1 MTKPLLLFYTLYIMI
16 KGHILSREFFARP
29 TLAVAKDLLGCYL
42 LSFKEPVLREQ
53 LLQGDCHIITP
64 DMLIGGGEIV
74 EVEGYLGFDDAA
86 CHSYRGKKTRTK
98 VMYGEAG
105 FAYIYFIYG
114 LHHCLNAVTEK
125 EGAPEGVLIR
135 ALAPIF
141 EGTDKKTFSG
151 PGKLTKALS
160 ITRDDYA
167 SDLTGQNP
175 SRIIIFKPQA
185 FKIPQITKTTRV
197 GVDYSGEA
205 ANYPYRFYIT
215 GNKSISKK

>member
-1 MTKPLLLFYTLYIMI
+1 MI
-16 KGHILSREFFARP
+16 KGKILDREFFARP
-29 TLAVAKDLLGCYL
+29 TLTVAEDLLGCYL
-42 LSFKEPVLREQ
+42 LSFKEPVQRDG
-53 LLQGDCHIITP
+53 LLHGGSHIIAP
-64 DMLIGGGEIV
+64 DLLVGGGEIV

-86 CHSYRGKKTRTK
+86 CHSYRGKKTRTA
-98 VMYGEAG
+98 VMYGAAG

-135 ALAPIF
+135 ALAPIV
-141 EGTDKKTFSG
+141 EGIDKKTYSG

-160 ITRDDYA
+160 VTKSEYA
-167 SDLTGQNP
+167 SDLTGHIP
-175 SRIIIFKPQA
+175 SRIIMLKPQGY
-185 FKIPQITKTTRV
+185 KRPQITKTTRV

-205 ANYPYRFYIT
+205 AGYPYRFYVT